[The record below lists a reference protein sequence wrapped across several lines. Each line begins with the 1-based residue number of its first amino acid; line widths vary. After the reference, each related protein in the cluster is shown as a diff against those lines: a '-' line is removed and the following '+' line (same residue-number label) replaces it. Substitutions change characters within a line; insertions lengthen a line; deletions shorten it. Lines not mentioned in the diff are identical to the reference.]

1 MPVVTKLSFY
11 GSSSSF
17 KALCGDAVCAM
28 PYGAQFIAFSN

>member
-11 GSSSSF
+11 GFSSYF
-17 KALCGDAVCAM
+17 KVLCGDVVCPM